1 MAVTTQGCKKI
12 INPPMPSGVEDEM
25 RGDDV
30 VEELSSELVDKSRKE
45 SEIPQK
51 VTPIPRPPPPFP

>member
-1 MAVTTQGCKKI
+1 MTFTTQGKKKTI
-12 INPPMPSGVEDEM
+12 DPLTPCGVEDEM